1 MVMLPGWEG
10 AFGTMKEDTDRP
22 VNKEFGL
29 TAHLERAREL
39 RADGNLDGA
48 VESLQKALRSTGDK
62 TSVYLELA
70 DLYRDQRKFDMALA
84 AVRKAIKRSPND
96 VQVREVLLEML
107 LELGRFDEAIEE
119 SKALLKLSPKSLSA
133 RDVLSIA
140 YIQKDML
147 ERALQVTNE
156 MITLDPSS
164 PGNHFKKALLYQQK
178 GDVGNAIHEFSRVLE
193 MEPDAEMAEG
203 AQQAIEAL
211 DSFQI
216 RHIVMLAVE
225 DFIFRAKL
233 IRDPESAALERG
245 FFLSLSGMSMLKQ
258 IQFDEL
264 SEVWSEWKQKFYH

>member
-1 MVMLPGWEG
+1 MREQTDNYERKRSGVDTHLCNAKKLRTDGDLEG
-10 AFGTMKEDTDRP
+10 AI
-22 VNKEFGL
+22 
-29 TAHLERAREL
+29 A
-39 RADGNLDGA
+39 
-48 VESLQKALRSTGDK
+48 SLQKALRSAGDK
-62 TSVYLELA
+62 TPVYLELA
-70 DLYRDQRKFDMALA
+70 DLYRDQREFDMAVA

-96 VQVREVLLEML
+96 VHAREILLEML
-107 LELGRFDEAIEE
+107 LELGSFDDAIEE
-119 SKALLKLSPKSLSA
+119 SKALLKLAPKSLSA

-140 YIQKDML
+140 YIQKDMI

-156 MITLDPSS
+156 MISLDPSS

-178 GDVGNAIHEFSRVLE
+178 GDVGNAIHEFTRVLE
-193 MEPDAEMAEG
+193 MGPDQEMAEG

-233 IRDPESAALERG
+233 VRDPESAALERG
-245 FFLSLSGMSMLKQ
+245 FFLSYGGMNMLKQ